1 MLVDGGLVWIGDN
14 DEVVR
19 KARADGFVTTLFGH
33 RRSIPELNAEN
44 RNLQAQGERQA
55 LNSVI
60 QGTAADLMKLAMV
73 RVDRAIAESGIDA
86 KMLLQVHDELVLET
100 PRESA
105 GELSALLK
113 REMENVA
120 ELSVPL
126 VADVGV
132 GDNWKEAH

>member
-1 MLVDGGLVWIGDN
+1 
-14 DEVVR
+14 
-19 KARADGFVTTLFGH
+19 
-33 RRSIPELNAEN
+33 
-44 RNLQAQGERQA
+44 
-55 LNSVI
+55 
-60 QGTAADLMKLAMV
+60 MKLAMV